1 MERLPLSEVSTETVR
16 FLRFIALICI
26 LRTRSNTVSLDHT
39 IDMLRVI
46 PVSMRRYMS
55 GITTVERYGPGRG
68 VSVLGSSVTYHSF
81 GDLENVLH
89 LASLVAPGWNIAE
102 SAEWKAAVD
111 KDACVGDDWAST
123 CYDCVSAVDS
133 TASPPLAG

>member
-1 MERLPLSEVSTETVR
+1 
-16 FLRFIALICI
+16 
-26 LRTRSNTVSLDHT
+26 
-39 IDMLRVI
+39 MLRVI

-68 VSVLGSSVTYHSF
+68 VSVLGSSVTYDSF

-89 LASLVAPGWNIAE
+89 LASLLAPGWNFAE

-123 CYDCVSAVDS
+123 CYDCVSATDFTTHRHS
-133 TASPPLAG
+133 QANLARCSLLAGRRYSG